1 MEIEQSFCK
10 LHMQNVLRNPIRVF
24 LMIVSLGFLLLVGFN
39 VTTSS
44 LSLNFE
50 SSNKSNS
57 AEPIAGTSKTIRS
70 DEWMRSTPLLIGA
83 TNNDL
88 TDEHLTPFEFRP
100 QASSNGLSSLLKKVI
115 FPEQLITLI
124 LGSHGFAFAWWFP
137 IFSSLVTI
145 IFVAKSFG
153 LRFRHALFS
162 ALILLLSPQVSW
174 WSYWPL
180 ASIWPSAIAF
190 LCALRCTK
198 LSSSYQLSNHPAR
211 LITSHRIQMAFLIL
225 AGGVSLSR
233 LPFVYQPW
241 SLPTLCIIAALFIDR
256 SRQGS
261 MRNNLKYGTLIG
273 LLSATFAGL
282 WYQMNRSSYAI
293 LAETVYPGARRSS
306 GGNLQ
311 IPMFSG
317 PINYFL
323 GSNRSIGAVATNQSE
338 SSLGWAILFVVA
350 LLVLFFSSLL
360 RRGDERS
367 NYLSGQKWTAT
378 IVVSFVLFSWSLF
391 SWPKLMLNRNI
402 LKLIPS
408 DRMFQILSTVIVI
421 PATII
426 LFTRLQEFRKDTKFR
441 VAGFLSVVVF
451 LCTLYSALNI
461 RVNYPQLSVE
471 FCWLVSSVFAA
482 LIFLILRFS
491 ESIFALGAITLFAFA
506 SVATVNPVVRG
517 HGDLVN
523 SDAAHM
529 LNSTVRESTNPN
541 GRIATDHMFLDA
553 LVAANG
559 LYQMSGQQGF
569 GPNESS
575 YREIDPE
582 LKLRDLWNRGA
593 SSLIFLWDES
603 KSEEI
608 AINVI
613 GSGDVFQIVAS
624 PCNKGLQNLGL
635 GWIISTVQLDSECL
649 VEQSV
654 FYWTDSQRWLYQVK
668 DAN

>member
-10 LHMQNVLRNPIRVF
+10 LHVQKVLKNPIRVF
-24 LMIVSLGFLLLVGFN
+24 LMIVLLGFLLLVGFN

-57 AEPIAGTSKTIRS
+57 AEPTVGTSKTIRS
-70 DEWMRSTPLLIGA
+70 DEWMRSTPLLIGT

-88 TDEHLTPFEFRP
+88 TDKHLTPFEFRP
-100 QASSNGLSSLLKKVI
+100 EASSNRLGSLLKKVI
-115 FPEQLITLI
+115 FPEQLIAQI
-124 LGSHGFAFAWWFP
+124 FGSRGFAFAWWFP
-137 IFSSLVTI
+137 IFASLVTI

-153 LRFRHALFS
+153 LRFRHAFFS

-180 ASIWPSAIAF
+180 ASIWPSALAF
-190 LCALRCTK
+190 LCALRCSK
-198 LSSSYQLSNHPAR
+198 LSSSFQLTNDPAR

-225 AGGVSLSR
+225 AGGISLSR

-241 SLPTLCIIAALFIDR
+241 SLPTLCVIAALFIDR

-261 MRNNLKYGTLIG
+261 LRNNLKYGTLIG

-323 GSNRSIGAVATNQSE
+323 SSSRSIDAVATNQSE

-350 LLVLFFSSLL
+350 LLVLFFSYLL

-367 NYLSGQKWTAT
+367 NYLPEQKWTAT
-378 IVVSFVLFSWSLF
+378 IAVSFVLFSWSLF
-391 SWPKLMLNRNI
+391 SWPKFMLNRNI

-426 LFTRLQEFRKDTKFR
+426 LFTRLREFQKDTKLR

-451 LCTLYSALNI
+451 LCTLYSALNL

-471 FCWLVSSVFAA
+471 FCWLVSGIFATLVFAM
-482 LIFLILRFS
+482 LRFS
-491 ESIFALGAITLFAFA
+491 ESIFALGAVTLFAFV
-506 SVATVNPVVRG
+506 SVSMVNPVAKG
-517 HGDLVN
+517 QGDLVN
-523 SDAAHM
+523 SDSAHM
-529 LNSTVRESTNPN
+529 LYSTVRGSSNPR

-575 YREIDPE
+575 YRKIDPQLE
-582 LKLRDLWNRGA
+582 LRDLWNRGA
-593 SSLIFLWDES
+593 SSLIFLWDENRG
-603 KSEEI
+603 EEVG
-608 AINVI
+608 INVL

-624 PCNKGLQNLGL
+624 PCNKGLQTLGL
-635 GWIISTVQLDSECL
+635 GWIISTTQLNSECL
-649 VEQSV
+649 VEQST
-654 FYWTDSQRWLYQVK
+654 FFWTDAQRWLYQVTV
-668 DAN
+668 AN